1 MSSTVRTERRAVVV
15 PAISAPSSVACL
27 RSLGGRGVHT
37 IAVSEDEGTPS
48 FYSAYCDET
57 VVVPSP
63 HEDLL
68 AYKDALLELS
78 TRPDVAT
85 IVPVREE
92 DVYVLAAHR
101 EEFTPH
107 VATPW
112 PDLETLSRVQDR
124 RRLFEVAA
132 DHDVAFPETRLLE
145 EGAATDGGGRPDGGA
160 AVAGIQQGIDWN
172 REWIVKPRY
181 SILAGAYIDG
191 LDPASC
197 LSSCSTSYLSSG
209 RPPDA
214 AAITAEMHHV
224 PLLQEYVPG
233 DEYGFFA
240 LYDEGEAVA
249 TFQHR
254 QRRGWTYAG
263 GPSAYR
269 ESVRIPA
276 LEEAGRT
283 LLDALE
289 WHGLAMVEF
298 LRDEDGEFRLME
310 VNPRFWSSLPF
321 TVRAGAD
328 FPADYWRLARGEA
341 VSQPDYEVGIGGH
354 LLRGELLYL
363 RSVLR
368 DEFELVERPSFPA
381 ALREVAGSILASPR
395 FDYLVADD
403 PRPFFR
409 DLWNAY
415 DLSRSSEPPAATEP
429 PSARQ

>member
-27 RSLGGRGVHT
+27 RSLGGRGIHT
-37 IAVSEDEGTPS
+37 IAVSEDEGTPAFS
-48 FYSAYCDET
+48 SAYCDEA
-57 VVVPSP
+57 VAVPSP

-68 AYKDALLELS
+68 AYKEALRTLAI
-78 TRPDVAT
+78 RPDVET

-92 DVYVLAAHR
+92 DIYVLAAHR
-101 EEFTPH
+101 EEFAPH
-107 VATPW
+107 VGTPW
-112 PDLETLSRVQDR
+112 PDLPTLSQVQDR

-132 DHDVAFPETRLLE
+132 EHGVGMPETQPLE
-145 EGAATDGGGRPDGGA
+145 ESAATDGGA
-160 AVAGIQQGIDWN
+160 AVAGLRRGIDWD

-181 SILAGAYIDG
+181 SILTDAYIDG
-191 LDPASC
+191 FDPGTC
-197 LSSCSTSYLSSG
+197 LSAPSTSYLPAG
-209 RPPDA
+209 CPPDT
-214 AAITAEMHHV
+214 AAIEAEMNHT

-254 QRRGWTYAG
+254 QRRGWSYAG

-276 LEEAGRT
+276 LEEAGQT
-283 LLDALE
+283 LLDGLE

-298 LRDEDGEFRLME
+298 LREEETGEFKLME

-321 TVRAGAD
+321 SVRAGAD
-328 FPADYWRLARGEA
+328 FPYYYWQISRGET
-341 VSQPDYEVGIGGH
+341 VSQPDYEAGIGGH

-363 RSVLR
+363 RSVLG
-368 DEFELVERPSFPA
+368 DEFELVEKPAFPA
-381 ALREVAGSILASPR
+381 ALRTVAGSILAHPR

-403 PRPFFR
+403 PRPFLR
-409 DLWNAY
+409 DLRNAY
-415 DLSRSSEPPAATEP
+415 DLFRSPEPPAATEP